1 MFYTVYKVTNLV
13 NGKSYVGKHQTT
25 NLDDDYMG
33 SGKLIIRAIKK
44 YGIHNFKKAILFV
57 FDNETDMNNKE
68 RELVTISESSYN
80 LCDGGKGGWGYV
92 NRTGL
97 NVSDN
102 QKTAARRLAPLVASK
117 GGRASQKTLQE
128 RKLGIYNRAINGF
141 NGKTHTD
148 EWKRNHSDVM
158 KLKQKGQGNSQYGT
172 CWITNGIENKK
183 IRKEDYDNFVV
194 KGYYKGRI

>member
-1 MFYTVYKVTNLV
+1 
-13 NGKSYVGKHQTT
+13 
-25 NLDDDYMG
+25 MG

-141 NGKTHTD
+141 KGKTHTD